1 VITQFELSGTKS
13 GFTAQWQ
20 ALEIDRVRLGVG
32 DLLGVTT
39 SGRAN
44 GSGLDVELASDFLS
58 GRLNYAPADNVL
70 STKITELDLDRLPQF
85 SGQTLTGQSGGG
97 NYRV

>member
-1 VITQFELSGTKS
+1 M
-13 GFTAQWQ
+13 
-20 ALEIDRVRLGVG
+20 GVG
-32 DLLGVTT
+32 DLRGVTT

-44 GSGLDVELASDFLS
+44 GSGLGVEWASDFLS

-85 SGQTLTGQSGGG
+85 TGQTLTGQSDGLTIEPDLPHLSVAIDTILREGKDLG
-97 NYRV
+97 